1 METLDLF
8 AHTAEGAETFPQSE
22 VLNFPTEEPEARALR
37 RITQVMR
44 SGQSAVVATSLGK
57 DSSCLANLVLSAAR
71 ALQQKGEPYAPIFVT
86 HSQTGVENPEV
97 SKLAYGEIEKIK
109 AYAAL
114 HSLDVTVLLA
124 EPALSDTFPVAI
136 IGGRRLPSYAST
148 NGECSQSWKVE
159 PQRRL
164 IIEAKK
170 AAVRSGKAWAGSVVM
185 TGVRSDESDAR
196 SAKVL
201 RRGETAEGLWTNE
214 AGDLRASPIL
224 CWTTDDVWT
233 YLAHC
238 NAGII
243 DSYSD
248 FADTMEL
255 YRQAGAESCVIVA
268 DMKTSS
274 SRTSCGARTGCWSCL
289 RVQRDRS
296 MEHMI
301 ASEPRNAY
309 LTPLSRLRSY
319 LQNSQYDWSRRQFV
333 GRSISS
339 DGFIEIGAD
348 TFSPKELRDLFVYTL
363 TAERLS
369 GVQIM
374 SLKQII
380 AIDAR
385 WSMYGLWPPFYALK
399 LLNEVQEGGWK
410 QAPKIDPIP
419 KTDVPKIGKI
429 HVGSSWYEATGL
441 NSVAG
446 LRDIG
451 MELFHES
458 CGASLK
464 ALPNGALVANYEEG
478 DRFDVDAE
486 GAADFIG
493 CLADDYIE
501 RYCHTDYGD
510 WTEGY
515 KSYLRLGIITV
526 AKGQSRSTDEIM
538 RRTQWRQQHGLH
550 GQQNLQDLIARCT
563 VLYQRQQQ
571 LI

>member
-8 AHTAEGAETFPQSE
+8 AYSAEEPAVYPPRD
-22 VLNFPTEEPEARALR
+22 VLHLMAEEPERRALR
-37 RITQVMR
+37 RIKSVMR
-44 SGQSAVVATSLGK
+44 AGYSCVGAISTGK
-57 DSSCLANLVLSAAR
+57 DSSALANLLLQAAR
-71 ALQQKGEPYAPIFVT
+71 DFQRDGEPYAPIYIT

-97 SKLAYGEIEKIK
+97 SKLAYGELEKIR

-114 HSLDVTVLLA
+114 HSLDVTVHVA

-136 IGGRRLPSYAST
+136 IGGRRLPSYATT
-148 NGECSQSWKVE
+148 NSECSISWKVE

-164 IIEAKK
+164 IAVAKK

-196 SAKVL
+196 SAKVI

-268 DMKTSS
+268 DMMTSS
-274 SRTSCGARTGCWSCL
+274 ARTKCGARTGCWSCL

-309 LTPLSRLRSY
+309 LKPLSRLRAY
-319 LQNSQYDWSRRQFV
+319 LQSTQYEWSKRQFV
-333 GRSISS
+333 GRSISR

-348 TFSPKELRDLFVYTL
+348 TFSPHELRDLFVYTL

-399 LLNEVQEGGWK
+399 LWSEVQEGGWK
-410 QAPKIDPIP
+410 QAPEIEPVP

-429 HVGSSWYEATGL
+429 HVGSTWYEATGL
-441 NSVAG
+441 NSVTG

-458 CGASLK
+458 CGVAIK

-486 GAADFIG
+486 GAADFLG
-493 CLADDYIE
+493 VLADDYIE
-501 RYCHTDYGD
+501 RYCHMENVD

-515 KSYLRLGIITV
+515 RTYLRMGIITV
-526 AKGQSRSTDEIM
+526 AKGQSRSTDEIL
-538 RRTQWRQQHGLH
+538 RRTQWRQQQGLH
-550 GQQNLQDLIARCT
+550 GQQNLQDLIGRCT
-563 VLYQRQQQ
+563 VLYDRQQQ